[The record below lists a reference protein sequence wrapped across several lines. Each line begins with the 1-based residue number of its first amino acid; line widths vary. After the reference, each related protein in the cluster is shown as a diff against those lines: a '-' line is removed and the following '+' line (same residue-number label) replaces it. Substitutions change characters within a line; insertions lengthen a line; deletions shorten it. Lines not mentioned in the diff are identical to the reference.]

1 MTISR
6 TPDSLHGAVQ
16 AAIDWAGPEA
26 AARAAG
32 VTPARLRQV
41 SNPNRRDADLAY
53 VLVGID
59 AASARGG
66 GGTPVFDWYMDQL
79 SRAGSFGLSSQAARG
94 PAPAV
99 TRVLASRVI
108 AGVRALLA
116 ELEDLIAPPS
126 AALARAG

>member
-79 SRAGSFGLSSQAARG
+79 SRAGSFGLSSQAAPVVSVR
-94 PAPAV
+94 PLRSIKNCLPVQEIDRIPHAPNSPV
-99 TRVLASRVI
+99 
-108 AGVRALLA
+108 
-116 ELEDLIAPPS
+116 
-126 AALARAG
+126 